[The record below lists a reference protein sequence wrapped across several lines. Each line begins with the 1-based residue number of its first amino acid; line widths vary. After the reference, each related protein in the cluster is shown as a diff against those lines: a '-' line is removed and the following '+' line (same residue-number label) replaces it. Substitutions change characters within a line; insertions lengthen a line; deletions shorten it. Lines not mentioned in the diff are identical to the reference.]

1 MPEGDTIHRIA
12 DRLAPELVGQTLE
25 RVTTQGLP
33 RALAGRTVA
42 TVAAHGKHLV
52 ISLDD
57 GTEIRAHL
65 GMYGRFRRFPR
76 AAGEAVLARTSPGR
90 ARLVLVTASGVYLWL
105 GARVEISARRAP
117 RHGQAIAALGPD
129 ILGDAFD
136 SRLAASRARLHPT
149 RMIGDVLLYQR
160 VVAGIG
166 NIYRSEALFVTGVDP
181 HAPIATLPDERVAA
195 VYSAARDLMLENRA
209 RAPFVYDRAG
219 QPCPRCGGAIS
230 CTSFG
235 MPARWLWWCPRC
247 QAPGAEPGDG
257 C

>member
-1 MPEGDTIHRIA
+1 VPEGDTIHRIA

-33 RALAGRTVA
+33 RALAGRAVTS
-42 TVAAHGKHLV
+42 VAAHGK
-52 ISLDD
+52 
-57 GTEIRAHL
+57 
-65 GMYGRFRRFPR
+65 R

-90 ARLVLVTASGVYLWL
+90 ARLVLVTATGVYLWL

-136 SRLAASRARLHPT
+136 SRQAASRARLHPT
-149 RMIGDVLLYQR
+149 RTIGDVLLDQR

-166 NIYRSEALFVTGVDP
+166 NIYRSEALFVSRLAP
-181 HAPIATLPDERVAA
+181 HTSIGELADERLAA
-195 VYSAARDLMLENRA
+195 LYTAARELMLENRA

-219 QPCPRCGGAIS
+219 QPCPGCGGAIS

-235 MPARWLWWCPRC
+235 TPARWLWWCPRC
-247 QAPGAEPGDG
+247 QAAGAASGDG